1 MNLTIRKRLY
11 ILSIIPILTMAI
23 GMMWFTY
30 LQTTAYNEHEIEQTR
45 SQMME
50 MKKAELKSYVQMAR
64 SAVEPLLAQNAPL
77 EEALPILKQ
86 LEFGQSGY
94 IFGYDSKGVR
104 VVVGK
109 NTKGIG
115 ENFYNLQDKKG
126 NYLIQDLLKNA
137 KTGEFTTYYFPKL

>member
-50 MKKAELKSYVQMAR
+50 MKKLSSKLRPNGAFRCRATTR
-64 SAVEPLLAQNAPL
+64 SKRP
-77 EEALPILKQ
+77 
-86 LEFGQSGY
+86 
-94 IFGYDSKGVR
+94 
-104 VVVGK
+104 
-109 NTKGIG
+109 T
-115 ENFYNLQDKKG
+115 
-126 NYLIQDLLKNA
+126 
-137 KTGEFTTYYFPKL
+137 

>member
-1 MNLTIRKRLY
+1 
-11 ILSIIPILTMAI
+11 MAI

-50 MKKAELKSYVQMAR
+50 MKKAELKNYVQMAR

-86 LEFGQSGY
+86 LELS
-94 IFGYDSKGVR
+94 
-104 VVVGK
+104 
-109 NTKGIG
+109 
-115 ENFYNLQDKKG
+115 
-126 NYLIQDLLKNA
+126 LIHI
-137 KTGEFTTYYFPKL
+137 